1 MDINFVGFD
10 PGNNG
15 LKVAYFTAPN
25 RLGYKFIPN
34 ISAPA
39 IPLDIPPIG
48 EDEDVLAV
56 EVQSADRGFQEPVFL
71 GNLALQQAQDKAEQ
85 DRRRDRSES
94 VTVNQLV
101 PASIGS
107 TVRRGKGRL

>member
-15 LKVAYFTAPN
+15 LKVAYFPAPN
-25 RLGYKFIPN
+25 KLGYKFIPN

-39 IPLDIPPIG
+39 IQLDIPPVG

-56 EVQSADRGFQEPVFL
+56 EVLSADKEFQAPTFL

-101 PASIGS
+101 PAVLGLLYEED
-107 TVRRGKGRL
+107 RW